1 MNDPSVELELLY
13 IDDLVSCMLELLL
26 GNAERGEDG
35 ICVAR
40 PTDKVTLGQI
50 VELLES
56 FRDARENVSVP
67 DQTDGGFSKKL
78 YATFLSYYDAGSL
91 AYPLRANCDGRGSF
105 TEFLRTPDRGQVS
118 INVSKPGV
126 TKGNHWHH
134 TKWEKFLVVSGEA
147 LIRLRK
153 IGVDAEGNPYP
164 VDEYHVSGDNP
175 TVVEMVPGMT
185 HSIANVSETNNLVT
199 VIWANEAF
207 DSAKPDTYFEEV
219 TLWQE

>member
-26 GNAERGEDG
+26 GNVERDESG
-35 ICVAR
+35 ICVAQ
-40 PTDKVTLGQI
+40 PTDKATLGQI
-50 VELLES
+50 VGLLES
-56 FRDARENVSVP
+56 FRDARENISVP

-78 YATFLSYYDAGSL
+78 YATFLSYYDAGLL
-91 AYPLRANCDGRGSF
+91 AYPLHANRDERGSF

-118 INVSKPGV
+118 INVSKPGA

-153 IGVDAEGNPYP
+153 VGTDAEGNSYP
-164 VDEYHVSGDNP
+164 VDEYRVSGDNP
-175 TVVEMVPGMT
+175 TVVEMAPGMT
-185 HSIANVSETNNLVT
+185 HSITNISETDDLVT
-199 VIWANEAF
+199 VMWANEAF
-207 DSAKPDTYFEEV
+207 DPVKPDTYYDAV
-219 TLWQE
+219 

>member
-1 MNDPSVELELLY
+1 MTPPLSS
-13 IDDLVSCMLELLL
+13 SC
-26 GNAERGEDG
+26 
-35 ICVAR
+35 CVAQ
-40 PTDKVTLGQI
+40 PTDKVALGQI

-56 FRDARENVSVP
+56 FCDARENISVP
-67 DQTDGGFSKKL
+67 DQTDGSFSKKL
-78 YATFLSYYDAGSL
+78 YATYLSYYDAGSL
-91 AYPLRANCDGRGSF
+91 AYPLHANCDERGSF

-153 IGVDAEGNPYP
+153 VGVDAEGNPYP

-185 HSIANVSETNNLVT
+185 HSITNVSEKDDLVT
-199 VIWANEAF
+199 VMWANEAF
-207 DSAKPDTYFEEV
+207 DPEKPDTYFEEV
-219 TLWQE
+219 